1 MIQKSP
7 SSKLKG
13 VALNLNILVKILK
26 AELTSRRETAAI
38 REIEKK
44 ELRTNEKEIKTERK

>member
-26 AELTSRRETAAI
+26 AELTSRREIAAM

-44 ELRTNEKEIKTERK
+44 ELRTKEKERKRERK

>member
-26 AELTSRRETAAI
+26 AELTSRRETAAM

-44 ELRTNEKEIKTERK
+44 ELRTKEKEIKTERK